1 MNVKLKL
8 KDKIFLGEE
17 MVVLKKACCFEKEED
32 KMSQLLTWREIKGPT
47 HYP

>member
-1 MNVKLKL
+1 MNIKLKL

-17 MVVLKKACCFEKEED
+17 MVVLEKDCCFDKEED
-32 KMSQLLTWREIKGPT
+32 EMSQLLTWREIKGPT